1 MRLQYY
7 LRNTKYLNRKLKCN
21 NRLMSIN
28 SPNSIYNVQRK
39 PPTLISCFLKYQID
53 VGFIYFKRQ
62 KHKY

>member
-1 MRLQYY
+1 
-7 LRNTKYLNRKLKCN
+7 
-21 NRLMSIN
+21 MSIN

-39 PPTLISCFLKYQID
+39 PPTLISYFLKYQID